1 MSLIDSRTTRI
12 LFTVLLFALGIGF
25 LYVARRTLIAF
36 LFAIFF
42 AYLVDPA
49 VSWLQKWTHSRGGA
63 IAIIYVLIIGC
74 LFTFFFFVGPRIG
87 HEAQKLTESL
97 PSLIERVNS
106 GEIVQQI
113 GIEHGLSQATRN
125 ELSTFL
131 RAHTGDLLKVAQRA
145 GLRVAEVA
153 QQSWLLVLIPI
164 LAAFFLKDGSTF
176 SRVAL
181 SFVHSKPQRE
191 FLQGVIG
198 DMNEMLAQFIRAQ
211 LILVALSWVAYSSFL
226 ALMKVPYALML
237 GTAGGIL
244 EFIPLVGPLLAALLI
259 MSVALLT
266 GFPHWL
272 IVGLFLLAWRLVQ
285 DYFVSPRIMGKSVE
299 LHPLAAI
306 FGVLAGAEIA
316 GVLGVYLSIP
326 VMASLR
332 IVWRRWRM
340 YAEKKRFGPLNEY
353 SFLAESSPHK

>member
-49 VSWLQKWTHSRGGA
+49 VSRVEKWTRARGSA
-63 IAIIYVLIIGC
+63 IAVIYVLILGC

-97 PSLIERVNS
+97 PSLIQRVNS

-113 GIEHGLSQATRN
+113 GIEHGISPITRDQLSSYLR
-125 ELSTFL
+125 SHSGFL
-131 RAHTGDLLKVAQRA
+131 LVIAQHA
-145 GLRVAEVA
+145 GLRIAEVA
-153 QQSWLLVLIPI
+153 QQSWLLVLIPV
-164 LAAFFLKDGSTF
+164 LAVFFLKDGGTF

-181 SFVHSKPQRE
+181 SFVQSKPQRE
-191 FLQGVIG
+191 FMQGVIG

-211 LILVALSWVAYSSFL
+211 LILVALSWAAYSSFL
-226 ALMKVPYALML
+226 ALMKVPYALMI

-244 EFIPLVGPLLAALLI
+244 EFIPVVGPFVATLLI
-259 MSVALLT
+259 VGVALLNS
-266 GFPHWL
+266 
-272 IVGLFLLAWRLVQ
+272 
-285 DYFVSPRIMGKSVE
+285 Y
-299 LHPLAAI
+299 HPLSAVII
-306 FGVLAGAEIA
+306 F
-316 GVLGVYLSIP
+316 
-326 VMASLR
+326 
-332 IVWRRWRM
+332 
-340 YAEKKRFGPLNEY
+340 
-353 SFLAESSPHK
+353 